1 MSNSTYLADDDERW
15 SSHDSNGP
23 KNEEEMKTKESNL
36 YKVKMDGWNSHV
48 YVAAENQQQAVD
60 KVAPVYEIVS
70 PEKATIQYVGD
81 III

>member
-1 MSNSTYLADDDERW
+1 MAVIQAPDVPRPHKPE
-15 SSHDSNGP
+15 
-23 KNEEEMKTKESNL
+23 KEAIETNL
-36 YKVKMDGWNSHV
+36 YKVMMDGWHSPV

-60 KVAPVYEIVS
+60 KVAPVYEIAS

>member
-1 MSNSTYLADDDERW
+1 M
-15 SSHDSNGP
+15 
-23 KNEEEMKTKESNL
+23 
-36 YKVKMDGWNSHV
+36 MDGWHSPA

-60 KVAPVYEIVS
+60 KVVPVYEIAS

>member
-36 YKVKMDGWNSHV
+36 YKVKMDGWNSAV
-48 YVAAENQQQAVD
+48 YVAAENQQHAVD
-60 KVAPVYEIVS
+60 KVAPVYEIAS
-70 PEKATIQYVGD
+70 PEKATIQYIAD

>member
-1 MSNSTYLADDDERW
+1 MAEIQIPDVSRPQE
-15 SSHDSNGP
+15 P
-23 KNEEEMKTKESNL
+23 EKEPIETNL
-36 YKVKMDGWNSHV
+36 YKVMMDGWHSPA

-60 KVAPVYEIVS
+60 KVAAVHEIIS